1 MLAVRP
7 NGTMTGRIIVA
18 DPLSVALDPAR
29 IGVTLRP
36 VAGSPSTLTTSSRNA
51 GGMLRQDGTFTIP
64 NVADGR
70 FRIEV
75 TGLPSNVYLT
85 SARYGGMEIID
96 SGIDIEGGVQ
106 GSLELYLGGPGSVG
120 AIEGVV
126 KTREDQPAGNSI
138 VMIVPAPNRRQNP
151 AAFRTV
157 ITDQL
162 GSFSVLGL
170 LPGEY

>member
-1 MLAVRP
+1 
-7 NGTMTGRIIVA
+7 
-18 DPLSVALDPAR
+18 
-29 IGVTLRP
+29 
-36 VAGSPSTLTTSSRNA
+36 
-51 GGMLRQDGTFTIP
+51 MLRQDGTFTIP
-64 NVADGR
+64 DVADGR
-70 FRIEV
+70 FRIGV
-75 TGLPSNVYLT
+75 TGLPASVYLT
-85 SARYGGMEIID
+85 SARYGGMEVID
-96 SGIDIEGGVQ
+96 SGIDIDRGVQ

-162 GSFSVLGL
+162 GSFSVLGSFARRVH
-170 LPGEY
+170 PPAI